1 MRKEY
6 YQLESADP
14 ECQRR
19 YEAVIDKR
27 DQALPGAKRGGYRH
41 SSRKPK
47 IEVEQKVKENA

>member
-6 YQLESADP
+6 YQLECGDP
-14 ECQRR
+14 EAQRR
-19 YEAVIDKR
+19 YEAVIDKI

-47 IEVEQKVKENA
+47 IEVEQKVTKNA